1 MSNEVIMKFYRNFLL
16 VVVSIIVLY
25 IAFLIFSDFN
35 VIREKIFDF
44 NIDYLPIILLL
55 APLSWVIIFFRW
67 HLLLKNSN
75 ITVPKKE
82 NFKIYMAGFAMS
94 VTPGKVGELIKSQFL
109 KSKYGISRKNTL
121 PIILSEYFY
130 NIIGVLAVSIL
141 GVYYFE
147 FSLYVI
153 ILTSGMII
161 TALTIISS
169 ETFFKKFV
177 NLISKRNFLKKYV
190 SSLSDSHI
198 ILKKSTR
205 GKIFIISSAL
215 TVAFWLTEAL
225 IVYFVFLSFNI
236 LDFEFFKIV
245 AIYTTSLIL
254 GIVSFLPMGV
264 GVVEGSLAGF
274 LSYEG
279 VDISIALTLVILIRI
294 FTRWYGVIVGLVFMK
309 LIGGFSKNLFA
320 QDEN

>member
-1 MSNEVIMKFYRNFLL
+1 MKFYRNFLL
-16 VVVSIIVLY
+16 VVVSMIVLY
-25 IAFLIFSDFN
+25 IVFLIVSDFN

-44 NIDYLPIILLL
+44 KTDYLPIILLL
-55 APLSWVIIFFRW
+55 APLSWIIVFFRW
-67 HLLLKNSN
+67 HFLLKNSN
-75 ITVPKKE
+75 IIIPKKE

-109 KSKYGISRKNTL
+109 KSKYGVSRKNTL
-121 PIILSEYFY
+121 PIIISEYFY
-130 NIIGVLAVSIL
+130 HMVGVLVVSIL

-147 FSLYVI
+147 FSLYII
-153 ILTSGMII
+153 ILTSALII
-161 TALTIISS
+161 TTLTIISS

-190 SSLSDSHI
+190 SPISDSHI

-205 GKIFIISSAL
+205 GKIFIISSGL
-215 TVAFWLTEAL
+215 SIAFWLTEVL

-236 LDFEFFKIV
+236 LNFEFFKIA

-254 GIVSFLPMGV
+254 GMLSFLPMGV

-274 LSYEG
+274 LNYEWI
-279 VDISIALTLVILIRI
+279 DISIALTLVILIRI
-294 FTRWYGVIVGLVFMK
+294 FTRWYGVIVGLIFMK

>member
-1 MSNEVIMKFYRNFLL
+1 MKFYRNFLL
-16 VVVSIIVLY
+16 VVVSMIVLY
-25 IAFLIFSDFN
+25 VVFLIVSDFN

-44 NIDYLPIILLL
+44 KTDYLPIILLL
-55 APLSWVIIFFRW
+55 APLSWIIVFFRW
-67 HLLLKNSN
+67 HFLLKNSN
-75 ITVPKKE
+75 IIIPKKE

-109 KSKYGISRKNTL
+109 KSKYGVSRKNTL
-121 PIILSEYFY
+121 PIIISEYFY
-130 NIIGVLAVSIL
+130 HMVGVLVVSII

-147 FSLYVI
+147 FSLYII
-153 ILTSGMII
+153 ILTSALIII
-161 TALTIISS
+161 TLTIISS

-190 SSLSDSHI
+190 SPISDSHI

-205 GKIFIISSAL
+205 GKIFIISSVL
-215 TVAFWLTEAL
+215 SIAFWLTEVL

-236 LDFEFFKIV
+236 LNFEFFKIA

-254 GIVSFLPMGV
+254 GMLSFLPMGV

-274 LSYEG
+274 LNYEG
-279 VDISIALTLVILIRI
+279 IDISIALTLIILIRI
-294 FTRWYGVIVGLVFMK
+294 FTRWYGVIVGLIFMK

>member
-1 MSNEVIMKFYRNFLL
+1 MKFYRNFLL
-16 VVVSIIVLY
+16 AVVSMVVLY
-25 IAFLIFSDFN
+25 IVFLIVSDFN
-35 VIREKIFDF
+35 VIHEKIFDF
-44 NIDYLPIILLL
+44 KTDYLPIILLL
-55 APLSWVIIFFRW
+55 APLSWVIVFFRW
-67 HLLLKNSN
+67 HFLLKNSN
-75 ITVPKKE
+75 IIIPKKE

-109 KSKYGISRKNTL
+109 KSKYGVSRKNTL
-121 PIILSEYFY
+121 PIIISEYFY
-130 NIIGVLAVSIL
+130 HMVGVLAVSIL

-153 ILTSGMII
+153 ILTSALII
-161 TALTIISS
+161 TTLTIISS
-169 ETFFKKFV
+169 ETFFKKFL

-190 SSLSDSHI
+190 SPISDSHI

-205 GKIFIISSAL
+205 GKIFIISSGL
-215 TVAFWLTEAL
+215 SIAFWLTEVL

-236 LDFEFFKIV
+236 LNFEFFKIA

-254 GIVSFLPMGV
+254 GMLSFLPMGV

-274 LSYEG
+274 LNYEG
-279 VDISIALTLVILIRI
+279 IDISIALTLVILIRI
-294 FTRWYGVIVGLVFMK
+294 FTRWYGVIVGLIFMK

>member
-1 MSNEVIMKFYRNFLL
+1 MKFYRNFLL
-16 VVVSIIVLY
+16 VIVSIIILY
-25 IAFLIFSDFN
+25 IVFLIVSDFS

-44 NIDYLPIILLL
+44 NTEYLPIILLL
-55 APLSWVIIFFRW
+55 APLSWIIIFFRW
-67 HLLLKNSN
+67 HLLLKNSG

-109 KSKYGISRKNTL
+109 KSKYGIPRKNTI

-153 ILTSGMII
+153 IFTSGLII

-169 ETFFKKFV
+169 ETFFKKFI

-236 LDFEFFKIV
+236 LNFEFFKIV

-320 QDEN
+320 QDKN

>member
-1 MSNEVIMKFYRNFLL
+1 
-16 VVVSIIVLY
+16 
-25 IAFLIFSDFN
+25 
-35 VIREKIFDF
+35 
-44 NIDYLPIILLL
+44 
-55 APLSWVIIFFRW
+55 
-67 HLLLKNSN
+67 
-75 ITVPKKE
+75 
-82 NFKIYMAGFAMS
+82 MS

-109 KSKYGISRKNTL
+109 KSKYGVSRKNTL
-121 PIILSEYFY
+121 PLIISEYFY
-130 NIIGVLAVSIL
+130 HMVGVLAVSIL

-153 ILTSGMII
+153 ILTSALII
-161 TALTIISS
+161 TTLTIISS

-190 SSLSDSHI
+190 SHISDSHI

-205 GKIFIISSAL
+205 GKIFIISSGL
-215 TVAFWLTEAL
+215 SIAFWLTEVL

-236 LDFEFFKIV
+236 LNFEFFKIA

-254 GIVSFLPMGV
+254 GMLSFLPMGV

-274 LSYEG
+274 LNYEG
-279 VDISIALTLVILIRI
+279 IDISIALTLVILIRI
-294 FTRWYGVIVGLVFMK
+294 FTRWYGVIVGLIFMK

>member
-1 MSNEVIMKFYRNFLL
+1 MKFYRNFLL
-16 VVVSIIVLY
+16 VIVSIIILY
-25 IAFLIFSDFN
+25 IVFLIVSDFS

-44 NIDYLPIILLL
+44 NTDYLPIILLL

-94 VTPGKVGELIKSQFL
+94 VFLKLVMLYILLQFL
-109 KSKYGISRKNTL
+109 KSKYGIPRKNTI

-130 NIIGVLAVSIL
+130 NIIGILAVSIL

-153 ILTSGMII
+153 IFTSGLII

-169 ETFFKKFV
+169 ETFFKKFI

-236 LDFEFFKIV
+236 LNFEFFKIV

-320 QDEN
+320 QDKN

>member
-1 MSNEVIMKFYRNFLL
+1 MKFYRNFLL
-16 VVVSIIVLY
+16 AVVSMVVLY
-25 IAFLIFSDFN
+25 IVFLIVSDFN
-35 VIREKIFDF
+35 VIHEKIFDF
-44 NIDYLPIILLL
+44 KTDYLPIILLL
-55 APLSWVIIFFRW
+55 APLSWIIVFFRW

-75 ITVPKKE
+75 IIIPKKE

-109 KSKYGISRKNTL
+109 KSKYGVSRKNTL
-121 PIILSEYFY
+121 PIIISEYFY
-130 NIIGVLAVSIL
+130 HMVGVLVVSII

-147 FSLYVI
+147 FSLYII
-153 ILTSGMII
+153 ILTSALII
-161 TALTIISS
+161 TTLTIISS

-190 SSLSDSHI
+190 SPISDSHI

-205 GKIFIISSAL
+205 GKIFIISSGL
-215 TVAFWLTEAL
+215 SIAFWLTEVL

-236 LDFEFFKIV
+236 LNFEFFKIA

-254 GIVSFLPMGV
+254 GMLSFLPMGV

-274 LSYEG
+274 LNYEG
-279 VDISIALTLVILIRI
+279 IDISIALTLVILIRI
-294 FTRWYGVIVGLVFMK
+294 FTRWYGVIVGLIFMK

>member
-1 MSNEVIMKFYRNFLL
+1 MKFYRNFLL
-16 VVVSIIVLY
+16 AVVSMVVLY
-25 IAFLIFSDFN
+25 IVFLIVSDFN
-35 VIREKIFDF
+35 VIHEKIFDF
-44 NIDYLPIILLL
+44 KTDYLPIILLL
-55 APLSWVIIFFRW
+55 APLSWFIVFFRW

-75 ITVPKKE
+75 IIIPKKE

-109 KSKYGISRKNTL
+109 KSKYGVSRKNTL
-121 PIILSEYFY
+121 PIIISEYFY
-130 NIIGVLAVSIL
+130 HMVGVLAVSIL

-153 ILTSGMII
+153 ILTSALII
-161 TALTIISS
+161 TTLTIISS
-169 ETFFKKFV
+169 ETFFKKFL

-190 SSLSDSHI
+190 SPISDSHI

-205 GKIFIISSAL
+205 GKIFIISSGL
-215 TVAFWLTEAL
+215 SIAFWLTEVL

-236 LDFEFFKIV
+236 LNFEFFKIA

-254 GIVSFLPMGV
+254 GMLSFLPMGV

-274 LSYEG
+274 LNYEG
-279 VDISIALTLVILIRI
+279 IDISIALTLVILIRI
-294 FTRWYGVIVGLVFMK
+294 FTRWYGVVVGLIFMK

>member
-1 MSNEVIMKFYRNFLL
+1 M
-16 VVVSIIVLY
+16 
-25 IAFLIFSDFN
+25 
-35 VIREKIFDF
+35 
-44 NIDYLPIILLL
+44 
-55 APLSWVIIFFRW
+55 
-67 HLLLKNSN
+67 
-75 ITVPKKE
+75 T
-82 NFKIYMAGFAMS
+82 GFAMS

-109 KSKYGISRKNTL
+109 KSKYGVSRKNTL
-121 PIILSEYFY
+121 PIIISEYFY
-130 NIIGVLAVSIL
+130 HMVGVLAVSIL

-153 ILTSGMII
+153 ILTSALII
-161 TALTIISS
+161 TTLTIISS

-190 SSLSDSHI
+190 SPISDSHI

-205 GKIFIISSAL
+205 GKIFIISSGL
-215 TVAFWLTEAL
+215 SIAFWLTEVL

-236 LDFEFFKIV
+236 LNFEFFKIA

-254 GIVSFLPMGV
+254 GMLSFLPMGV

-274 LSYEG
+274 LNYEG
-279 VDISIALTLVILIRI
+279 IDISIALTLVILIRI
-294 FTRWYGVIVGLVFMK
+294 FTRWYGVIVGLIFMK

>member
-1 MSNEVIMKFYRNFLL
+1 MKFYRNFLL
-16 VVVSIIVLY
+16 VVVSMIVLY
-25 IAFLIFSDFN
+25 IVFLIVSDFN
-35 VIREKIFDF
+35 VIHEKIFDF
-44 NIDYLPIILLL
+44 KTDYLPIILLL
-55 APLSWVIIFFRW
+55 APLSWVIVFFRW
-67 HLLLKNSN
+67 HFLLKNSN
-75 ITVPKKE
+75 IIIPKKE

-109 KSKYGISRKNTL
+109 KSKYGVSRKNTL
-121 PIILSEYFY
+121 PIIISEYFY
-130 NIIGVLAVSIL
+130 HMVGVLVVSII

-147 FSLYVI
+147 FSLYII
-153 ILTSGMII
+153 ILTSALII
-161 TALTIISS
+161 TTLTIISS

-190 SSLSDSHI
+190 SPISDSHI

-205 GKIFIISSAL
+205 GKIFIISSGL
-215 TVAFWLTEAL
+215 SIAFWLTEVL

-236 LDFEFFKIV
+236 LNFEFFKIA

-254 GIVSFLPMGV
+254 GMLSFLPMGI

-274 LSYEG
+274 LNYEG
-279 VDISIALTLVILIRI
+279 IDISIALTLVILIRI
-294 FTRWYGVIVGLVFMK
+294 FTRWYGVIVGLIFMK

>member
-1 MSNEVIMKFYRNFLL
+1 MKFYRNFLL
-16 VVVSIIVLY
+16 VVVSMIVLY
-25 IAFLIFSDFN
+25 IVFLIVSDFN
-35 VIREKIFDF
+35 VIHEKIFDF
-44 NIDYLPIILLL
+44 KTDYLPIILLL
-55 APLSWVIIFFRW
+55 APLSWVIVFFRW
-67 HLLLKNSN
+67 HFLLKNSN
-75 ITVPKKE
+75 IIIPKKE

-109 KSKYGISRKNTL
+109 KSKYGVSRKNTL
-121 PIILSEYFY
+121 PIIISEYFY
-130 NIIGVLAVSIL
+130 HMVGVLVVSII

-147 FSLYVI
+147 FSLYII
-153 ILTSGMII
+153 ILTSALII
-161 TALTIISS
+161 TTLTIISS

-190 SSLSDSHI
+190 SPISDSHI
-198 ILKKSTR
+198 IFKKSTR
-205 GKIFIISSAL
+205 GKIFIISSGL
-215 TVAFWLTEAL
+215 SIAFWLTEVL

-236 LDFEFFKIV
+236 LNFEFFKIA

-254 GIVSFLPMGV
+254 GMLSFLPMGV

-274 LSYEG
+274 LNYEG
-279 VDISIALTLVILIRI
+279 IDISIALTLVILIRI
-294 FTRWYGVIVGLVFMK
+294 FTRWYGVIVGLIFMK

>member
-1 MSNEVIMKFYRNFLL
+1 MKFYRNFLL
-16 VVVSIIVLY
+16 VIVSIIILY
-25 IAFLIFSDFN
+25 IVFLIVSDFS

-44 NIDYLPIILLL
+44 NTDYLPIILLL

-109 KSKYGISRKNTL
+109 KSKYGIPRKNTI

-153 ILTSGMII
+153 IFTSGLII

-177 NLISKRNFLKKYV
+177 NLISKRNFLKKYA
-190 SSLSDSHI
+190 SSLFDSHI

-236 LDFEFFKIV
+236 LNFEFFKIV

-320 QDEN
+320 QDKN

>member
-1 MSNEVIMKFYRNFLL
+1 MKFYRNFLL
-16 VVVSIIVLY
+16 AVVSMVVLY
-25 IAFLIFSDFN
+25 IVFLIVSDFN
-35 VIREKIFDF
+35 VIHEKIFDF
-44 NIDYLPIILLL
+44 KTDYLPIILLL
-55 APLSWVIIFFRW
+55 APLSWLIVFFRW

-75 ITVPKKE
+75 IIIPKKE

-109 KSKYGISRKNTL
+109 KSKYGVSRKNTL
-121 PIILSEYFY
+121 PIIISEYFY
-130 NIIGVLAVSIL
+130 HMVGVLAVSIL

-153 ILTSGMII
+153 ILTSALII
-161 TALTIISS
+161 TTLTIISS
-169 ETFFKKFV
+169 ETFFKKFL

-190 SSLSDSHI
+190 SPISDSHI

-205 GKIFIISSAL
+205 GKIFIISSGL
-215 TVAFWLTEAL
+215 SIAFWLTEVL

-236 LDFEFFKIV
+236 LNFEFFKIA

-254 GIVSFLPMGV
+254 GMLSFLPMGV

-274 LSYEG
+274 LNYEG
-279 VDISIALTLVILIRI
+279 IDISIALTLVILIRI
-294 FTRWYGVIVGLVFMK
+294 FTRWYGVIVGLIFMK

>member
-1 MSNEVIMKFYRNFLL
+1 MKFYRNFLL
-16 VVVSIIVLY
+16 AVVSMVVLY
-25 IAFLIFSDFN
+25 IVFLIVSDFN
-35 VIREKIFDF
+35 VIHEKIFDF
-44 NIDYLPIILLL
+44 KTDYLPIILLL
-55 APLSWVIIFFRW
+55 APLSWIIVFFRW

-75 ITVPKKE
+75 IIIPKKE

-109 KSKYGISRKNTL
+109 KSKYGVSRKNTL
-121 PIILSEYFY
+121 PIIISEYFY
-130 NIIGVLAVSIL
+130 HMVGVLAVSIL

-153 ILTSGMII
+153 ILTSALII
-161 TALTIISS
+161 TTLTIISS
-169 ETFFKKFV
+169 ETFFKKFL

-190 SSLSDSHI
+190 SPISDSHI
-198 ILKKSTR
+198 IFKKSTR
-205 GKIFIISSAL
+205 GKIFIISSGL
-215 TVAFWLTEAL
+215 SIAFWLTEVL

-236 LDFEFFKIV
+236 LNFEFFKIA

-254 GIVSFLPMGV
+254 GMLSFLPMGV

-274 LSYEG
+274 LNYEG
-279 VDISIALTLVILIRI
+279 IDISIALTLVILIRI
-294 FTRWYGVIVGLVFMK
+294 FTRWYGVIVGLIFMK

>member
-1 MSNEVIMKFYRNFLL
+1 MKFYRNFLL
-16 VVVSIIVLY
+16 AVVSMVVLY
-25 IAFLIFSDFN
+25 IVFLIVSDFN
-35 VIREKIFDF
+35 VIHEKIFDF
-44 NIDYLPIILLL
+44 KTDYLPIILLL
-55 APLSWVIIFFRW
+55 APLSWIIVFFRW

-75 ITVPKKE
+75 IIIPKKE

-109 KSKYGISRKNTL
+109 KSKYGVSRKNTL
-121 PIILSEYFY
+121 PIIISEYFY
-130 NIIGVLAVSIL
+130 HMVGVLAVSIL

-153 ILTSGMII
+153 ILTSALII
-161 TALTIISS
+161 TTLTIISS
-169 ETFFKKFV
+169 ETVFKKFV

-190 SSLSDSHI
+190 SPISDSHI

-205 GKIFIISSAL
+205 GKIFIISSGL
-215 TVAFWLTEAL
+215 SIAFWLTEVL

-236 LDFEFFKIV
+236 LNFEFFKIA

-254 GIVSFLPMGV
+254 GMLSFLPMGV

-274 LSYEG
+274 LNYEG
-279 VDISIALTLVILIRI
+279 IDISIALTLVILIRI
-294 FTRWYGVIVGLVFMK
+294 FTRWYGVIVGLIFMK

>member
-1 MSNEVIMKFYRNFLL
+1 MKFYRNFLL
-16 VVVSIIVLY
+16 AVVSMVVLY
-25 IAFLIFSDFN
+25 IVFLIVSDFN
-35 VIREKIFDF
+35 VIHEKIFDF
-44 NIDYLPIILLL
+44 KTDYLPIILLL
-55 APLSWVIIFFRW
+55 APLSWIIVFFRW
-67 HLLLKNSN
+67 HFLLKNSN
-75 ITVPKKE
+75 IIIPKKE

-109 KSKYGISRKNTL
+109 KSKYGVSRKNTL
-121 PIILSEYFY
+121 PIIISEYFY
-130 NIIGVLAVSIL
+130 HMVGVLVVSII

-147 FSLYVI
+147 FSLYII
-153 ILTSGMII
+153 ILTSALII
-161 TALTIISS
+161 TTLTIISS

-190 SSLSDSHI
+190 SPISDSHI

-205 GKIFIISSAL
+205 GKIFIISSGL
-215 TVAFWLTEAL
+215 SIAFWLTEVL

-236 LDFEFFKIV
+236 LNFEFFKIA

-254 GIVSFLPMGV
+254 GMLSFLPMGV

-274 LSYEG
+274 LNYEG
-279 VDISIALTLVILIRI
+279 IDISIALTLVILIRI
-294 FTRWYGVIVGLVFMK
+294 FTRWYGVIVGLIFMK

>member
-1 MSNEVIMKFYRNFLL
+1 MKFYRNFLL
-16 VVVSIIVLY
+16 AVVSMVVLY
-25 IAFLIFSDFN
+25 IVFLIVSDFN
-35 VIREKIFDF
+35 VIHEKIFDF
-44 NIDYLPIILLL
+44 KTDYLPIILLL
-55 APLSWVIIFFRW
+55 APLSWFIVFFRW

-75 ITVPKKE
+75 IIIPKKE

-109 KSKYGISRKNTL
+109 KSKYGVSRKNTL
-121 PIILSEYFY
+121 PIIISEYFY
-130 NIIGVLAVSIL
+130 HMVGVLAVSIL
-141 GVYYFE
+141 GVHYFE

-153 ILTSGMII
+153 ILTSALII
-161 TALTIISS
+161 TTLTIISS
-169 ETFFKKFV
+169 ETFFKKFL

-190 SSLSDSHI
+190 SPISDSHI

-205 GKIFIISSAL
+205 GKIFIISSGL
-215 TVAFWLTEAL
+215 SIAFWLTEVL

-236 LDFEFFKIV
+236 LNFEFFKIA

-254 GIVSFLPMGV
+254 GMLSFLPMGV

-274 LSYEG
+274 LNYEG
-279 VDISIALTLVILIRI
+279 IDISIALTLVILIRI

-309 LIGGFSKNLFA
+309 LICGFSKNLFA

>member
-1 MSNEVIMKFYRNFLL
+1 MKFYRNFLL
-16 VVVSIIVLY
+16 VVVSMIVLY
-25 IAFLIFSDFN
+25 IVFLIVSDFN

-44 NIDYLPIILLL
+44 KTDYLPIILLL
-55 APLSWVIIFFRW
+55 APLSWIILFFRW

-75 ITVPKKE
+75 IIIPKKE

-109 KSKYGISRKNTL
+109 KSKYGVSRKNTL
-121 PIILSEYFY
+121 PIIISEYFY
-130 NIIGVLAVSIL
+130 HMVGVLVVSII

-147 FSLYVI
+147 FSLYII
-153 ILTSGMII
+153 ILTSALII
-161 TALTIISS
+161 TTLTIISS

-190 SSLSDSHI
+190 SPISDSHI

-205 GKIFIISSAL
+205 GKIFIISSGL
-215 TVAFWLTEAL
+215 SIAFWLTEVL
-225 IVYFVFLSFNI
+225 IVYFVFLSFNV
-236 LDFEFFKIV
+236 LNFEFFKIA

-254 GIVSFLPMGV
+254 GMLSFLPMGV

-274 LSYEG
+274 LNYEG
-279 VDISIALTLVILIRI
+279 IDISIALTLVILIRI
-294 FTRWYGVIVGLVFMK
+294 FTRWYGVIVGLIFMK

>member
-1 MSNEVIMKFYRNFLL
+1 MKFYRNFLL
-16 VVVSIIVLY
+16 VVVSMIVLY
-25 IAFLIFSDFN
+25 IVFLVVSDFN

-44 NIDYLPIILLL
+44 KTDYLPIILLL
-55 APLSWVIIFFRW
+55 APLSWVIVFFRW
-67 HLLLKNSN
+67 HFLLKNSN
-75 ITVPKKE
+75 IIIPKKE

-109 KSKYGISRKNTL
+109 KSKYGVSRKNTL
-121 PIILSEYFY
+121 PIIISEYFY
-130 NIIGVLAVSIL
+130 HMVGVLVVSIL

-147 FSLYVI
+147 FSLYII
-153 ILTSGMII
+153 ILTSALII
-161 TALTIISS
+161 TTLTIISS

-190 SSLSDSHI
+190 SPISDSHI

-205 GKIFIISSAL
+205 GKIFIISSVL
-215 TVAFWLTEAL
+215 SIAFWLTEVL

-236 LDFEFFKIV
+236 LNFEFFKIA

-254 GIVSFLPMGV
+254 GMLSFLPMGV

-274 LSYEG
+274 LNYEG
-279 VDISIALTLVILIRI
+279 IDISIALTLVILIRI
-294 FTRWYGVIVGLVFMK
+294 FTRWYGVLVGLIFMK
-309 LIGGFSKNLFA
+309 LIGGFSKNLFV

>member
-1 MSNEVIMKFYRNFLL
+1 MKFYRNFLL
-16 VVVSIIVLY
+16 VVVSMIVLY
-25 IAFLIFSDFN
+25 IVFLIVSDFN

-44 NIDYLPIILLL
+44 KTDYLPIILLL
-55 APLSWVIIFFRW
+55 APLSWIIVFFRW
-67 HLLLKNSN
+67 HFLLKNSN
-75 ITVPKKE
+75 IIIPKKE

-109 KSKYGISRKNTL
+109 KSKYGVSRKNTL
-121 PIILSEYFY
+121 PIIISEYFY
-130 NIIGVLAVSIL
+130 HMVGVLVVSII

-147 FSLYVI
+147 FSLYII
-153 ILTSGMII
+153 ILTSALII
-161 TALTIISS
+161 TTLTIISS

-190 SSLSDSHI
+190 SPISDSHI

-205 GKIFIISSAL
+205 GKIFIISSGL
-215 TVAFWLTEAL
+215 SIAFWLTEVL

-236 LDFEFFKIV
+236 LNFEFFKIA

-254 GIVSFLPMGV
+254 GMLSFLPMGV

-274 LSYEG
+274 LNYEG
-279 VDISIALTLVILIRI
+279 IDISIALTLVILIRI
-294 FTRWYGVIVGLVFMK
+294 FTRWYGVIVGLIFMK

>member
-1 MSNEVIMKFYRNFLL
+1 M
-16 VVVSIIVLY
+16 IVLY
-25 IAFLIFSDFN
+25 IVFLIVSDFS

-44 NIDYLPIILLL
+44 KTDYLPIILLL
-55 APLSWVIIFFRW
+55 APLSWVIVFFRW
-67 HLLLKNSN
+67 HFLLKNSN
-75 ITVPKKE
+75 IIIPKKE
-82 NFKIYMAGFAMS
+82 NFKIYMAGYAMS

-109 KSKYGISRKNTL
+109 KSKYGVSRKNTL
-121 PIILSEYFY
+121 PIIISEYFY
-130 NIIGVLAVSIL
+130 HMVGVLVVSII

-147 FSLYVI
+147 FSLYII
-153 ILTSGMII
+153 ILTSALIII
-161 TALTIISS
+161 TLTIISS

-190 SSLSDSHI
+190 SPISDSHI

-205 GKIFIISSAL
+205 GKIFIISSVL
-215 TVAFWLTEAL
+215 SIAFWLTEVL

-236 LDFEFFKIV
+236 LNFEFFKIA

-254 GIVSFLPMGV
+254 GMLSFLPMGV

-274 LSYEG
+274 LNYEG
-279 VDISIALTLVILIRI
+279 IDISIALTLVILIRI
-294 FTRWYGVIVGLVFMK
+294 FTRWYGVIAGLIFMK

>member
-1 MSNEVIMKFYRNFLL
+1 MKFYRNFLL
-16 VVVSIIVLY
+16 VVVSMIVLY
-25 IAFLIFSDFN
+25 IVFLIVSDFN

-44 NIDYLPIILLL
+44 KTDYLPIILLL
-55 APLSWVIIFFRW
+55 APLSWIIMFFRW
-67 HLLLKNSN
+67 HLLLKNSG

-109 KSKYGISRKNTL
+109 KSKYGVSRKNTL
-121 PIILSEYFY
+121 PIIISEYFY
-130 NIIGVLAVSIL
+130 HMVGVLVVSII

-147 FSLYVI
+147 FSLYII
-153 ILTSGMII
+153 ILTSALII
-161 TALTIISS
+161 TTLTIISS
-169 ETFFKKFV
+169 ETFFKKFL

-190 SSLSDSHI
+190 SPISDSHI

-205 GKIFIISSAL
+205 GKIFIISSGL
-215 TVAFWLTEAL
+215 SIAFWLTEVL

-236 LDFEFFKIV
+236 LNFEFFKIA

-254 GIVSFLPMGV
+254 GMLSFLPMGV

-274 LSYEG
+274 LNYEG
-279 VDISIALTLVILIRI
+279 IDISIALTLVILIRV
-294 FTRWYGVIVGLVFMK
+294 FTRWYRVIVGLIFMK

>member
-1 MSNEVIMKFYRNFLL
+1 MKFYRNFLL
-16 VVVSIIVLY
+16 VVVSMIVLY
-25 IAFLIFSDFN
+25 VVFLIVSDFN

-44 NIDYLPIILLL
+44 KTDYLPIILLL
-55 APLSWVIIFFRW
+55 APLSWIIVFFRW
-67 HLLLKNSN
+67 HFLLKNSN
-75 ITVPKKE
+75 IIIPKKE

-109 KSKYGISRKNTL
+109 KSKYGVSRKNTL
-121 PIILSEYFY
+121 PIIISEYFY
-130 NIIGVLAVSIL
+130 HMVGVLAVSIL

-153 ILTSGMII
+153 ILTSALII
-161 TALTIISS
+161 TTLTIISS

-190 SSLSDSHI
+190 SPISDSHI
-198 ILKKSTR
+198 IFKKSTR
-205 GKIFIISSAL
+205 GKIFIISSGL
-215 TVAFWLTEAL
+215 SIAFWLTEVL

-236 LDFEFFKIV
+236 LNFEFFKIT

-254 GIVSFLPMGV
+254 GMLSFLPMGV

-274 LSYEG
+274 LNYEG
-279 VDISIALTLVILIRI
+279 IDISIALTLVILIRI
-294 FTRWYGVIVGLVFMK
+294 FTRWYGVIVGLIFMK

-320 QDEN
+320 RDEN

>member
-1 MSNEVIMKFYRNFLL
+1 MKFYRNFLL
-16 VVVSIIVLY
+16 VIVSIIILY
-25 IAFLIFSDFN
+25 IVFLIVSDFS

-44 NIDYLPIILLL
+44 NTDYLPIILLL

-109 KSKYGISRKNTL
+109 KSKYGIPRKNTI

-130 NIIGVLAVSIL
+130 NIIGILAVSIL

-153 ILTSGMII
+153 IFTSGLII

-169 ETFFKKFV
+169 ETFFKKFI

-236 LDFEFFKIV
+236 LNFEFFKIV

-320 QDEN
+320 QDKN

>member
-1 MSNEVIMKFYRNFLL
+1 MKFYRNFLL
-16 VVVSIIVLY
+16 VVVSMIVLY
-25 IAFLIFSDFN
+25 VVFLIVSDFN

-44 NIDYLPIILLL
+44 KTDYLPIILLL
-55 APLSWVIIFFRW
+55 APLSWIIVFFRW
-67 HLLLKNSN
+67 HFLLKNSN
-75 ITVPKKE
+75 IIIPKKE

-109 KSKYGISRKNTL
+109 KSKYGVSRKNTL
-121 PIILSEYFY
+121 PIIISEYFY
-130 NIIGVLAVSIL
+130 HMVGVLVVSII

-147 FSLYVI
+147 FSLYII
-153 ILTSGMII
+153 ILTSALII
-161 TALTIISS
+161 TTLAIISS

-190 SSLSDSHI
+190 SPISDSHI

-205 GKIFIISSAL
+205 GKIFIISSVL
-215 TVAFWLTEAL
+215 SIAFWLTEVL

-236 LDFEFFKIV
+236 LNFEFFKIA

-254 GIVSFLPMGV
+254 GMLSFLPMGV

-274 LSYEG
+274 LNYEG
-279 VDISIALTLVILIRI
+279 IDISIALTLVILIRV
-294 FTRWYGVIVGLVFMK
+294 FTRWYGVIVGLIFMK

-320 QDEN
+320 RDEN

>member
-1 MSNEVIMKFYRNFLL
+1 MKFYRNFLL
-16 VVVSIIVLY
+16 VVVSMIVLY
-25 IAFLIFSDFN
+25 IVFLIVSDFN
-35 VIREKIFDF
+35 VIHEKIFDF
-44 NIDYLPIILLL
+44 KTDYLPIILLL
-55 APLSWVIIFFRW
+55 APLSWIIVFFRW
-67 HLLLKNSN
+67 HFLLKNSN
-75 ITVPKKE
+75 IIIPKKE

-109 KSKYGISRKNTL
+109 KSKYGVSRKNTL
-121 PIILSEYFY
+121 PIIISEYFY
-130 NIIGVLAVSIL
+130 HMVGVLAVSII

-147 FSLYVI
+147 FSLYII
-153 ILTSGMII
+153 ILTSALII
-161 TALTIISS
+161 TTLTIISS

-190 SSLSDSHI
+190 SPISDSHI

-205 GKIFIISSAL
+205 GKIFIISSGL
-215 TVAFWLTEAL
+215 SIAFWLTEVL

-236 LDFEFFKIV
+236 LNFEFFKIA

-254 GIVSFLPMGV
+254 GMLSFLPMGV

-274 LSYEG
+274 LNYEG
-279 VDISIALTLVILIRI
+279 IDISIALTLVILIRI
-294 FTRWYGVIVGLVFMK
+294 FTRWYGVIVGLIFMK

>member
-1 MSNEVIMKFYRNFLL
+1 MKFYRNFLL
-16 VVVSIIVLY
+16 AVVSMVVLY
-25 IAFLIFSDFN
+25 IVFLIVSDFN
-35 VIREKIFDF
+35 VIHEKIFDF
-44 NIDYLPIILLL
+44 KTDYLPIILLL
-55 APLSWVIIFFRW
+55 APLSWLIVFFRW

-75 ITVPKKE
+75 IIIPKKE

-109 KSKYGISRKNTL
+109 KSKYGVSRKNTL
-121 PIILSEYFY
+121 PIIISEYFY
-130 NIIGVLAVSIL
+130 HMVGVLAVSIL

-153 ILTSGMII
+153 ILTSALII
-161 TALTIISS
+161 TTLTIISS

-190 SSLSDSHI
+190 SPISDSHI
-198 ILKKSTR
+198 IFKKSTR
-205 GKIFIISSAL
+205 GKIFIISSGL
-215 TVAFWLTEAL
+215 SIAFWLTEVL
-225 IVYFVFLSFNI
+225 IVYFVFLSFNV
-236 LDFEFFKIV
+236 LNFEFFKIA

-254 GIVSFLPMGV
+254 GMLSFLPMGV

-274 LSYEG
+274 LNYEG
-279 VDISIALTLVILIRI
+279 IDISIALTLVILIRI
-294 FTRWYGVIVGLVFMK
+294 FTRWYGVIVGLIFMK

>member
-1 MSNEVIMKFYRNFLL
+1 MKFYRNFLL
-16 VVVSIIVLY
+16 VVVSMIVLY
-25 IAFLIFSDFN
+25 IVFLIVSDFN

-44 NIDYLPIILLL
+44 KTDYLPIILLL
-55 APLSWVIIFFRW
+55 APLSWIIVFFRW
-67 HLLLKNSN
+67 HFLLKNSN
-75 ITVPKKE
+75 IIIPKKE

-109 KSKYGISRKNTL
+109 KSKYGVSRKNTL
-121 PIILSEYFY
+121 PIIISEYFY
-130 NIIGVLAVSIL
+130 HMVGVLVVSIL

-147 FSLYVI
+147 FSLYII
-153 ILTSGMII
+153 ILTSALII
-161 TALTIISS
+161 TTLTIISS

-190 SSLSDSHI
+190 SPISDSHI
-198 ILKKSTR
+198 IFKKSTR
-205 GKIFIISSAL
+205 GKIFIISSGL
-215 TVAFWLTEAL
+215 SIAFWLTEVL

-236 LDFEFFKIV
+236 LNFEFFKIA

-254 GIVSFLPMGV
+254 GMLSFLPMGV

-274 LSYEG
+274 LNYEG
-279 VDISIALTLVILIRI
+279 IDISIALTLVILIRI
-294 FTRWYGVIVGLVFMK
+294 FTRWYGVIVGLIFMK

>member
-1 MSNEVIMKFYRNFLL
+1 MKFYRNFLL
-16 VVVSIIVLY
+16 VVVSMVVLY
-25 IAFLIFSDFN
+25 IVFLIVSDFN
-35 VIREKIFDF
+35 VVYEKIFDF
-44 NIDYLPIILLL
+44 KTDYLPIILLL
-55 APLSWVIIFFRW
+55 APLSWVIVFFRW
-67 HLLLKNSN
+67 HFLLKNSN
-75 ITVPKKE
+75 IIIPKKE

-109 KSKYGISRKNTL
+109 KSKYGVSRKNTL
-121 PIILSEYFY
+121 PIIISEYFY
-130 NIIGVLAVSIL
+130 HMVGVLAVSIL

-153 ILTSGMII
+153 ILTSALII
-161 TALTIISS
+161 TTLTIISS
-169 ETFFKKFV
+169 ETFFKKFL

-190 SSLSDSHI
+190 SPISDSHI

-205 GKIFIISSAL
+205 GKIFIISSGL
-215 TVAFWLTEAL
+215 SIAFWLTEVL

-236 LDFEFFKIV
+236 LNFEFFKIA

-254 GIVSFLPMGV
+254 GMLSFLPMGV

-274 LSYEG
+274 LNYEG
-279 VDISIALTLVILIRI
+279 IDISIALTLVILIRI
-294 FTRWYGVIVGLVFMK
+294 FTRWYGVIVGLIFMK

-320 QDEN
+320 QDKN

>member
-1 MSNEVIMKFYRNFLL
+1 MKFYRNFLL
-16 VVVSIIVLY
+16 VVVSMVVLY
-25 IAFLIFSDFN
+25 IVFLIVSDFN
-35 VIREKIFDF
+35 VIHEKIFDF
-44 NIDYLPIILLL
+44 KTDYLPIILLL
-55 APLSWVIIFFRW
+55 APLSWVIVFFRW
-67 HLLLKNSN
+67 HFLLKNSN
-75 ITVPKKE
+75 IIIPKKE

-109 KSKYGISRKNTL
+109 KSKYGVSRKNTL
-121 PIILSEYFY
+121 PIIISEYFY
-130 NIIGVLAVSIL
+130 HMVGVLVVSII

-147 FSLYVI
+147 FSLYII
-153 ILTSGMII
+153 ILTSALII
-161 TALTIISS
+161 TTLTIISS

-190 SSLSDSHI
+190 SPISDSHI

-205 GKIFIISSAL
+205 GKIFIISSGL
-215 TVAFWLTEAL
+215 SIAFWLTEVL

-236 LDFEFFKIV
+236 LNFEFFKIA

-254 GIVSFLPMGV
+254 GMLSFLPMGI

-274 LSYEG
+274 LNYEG
-279 VDISIALTLVILIRI
+279 IDISIALTLVILIRI
-294 FTRWYGVIVGLVFMK
+294 FTRWYGVIVGLIFMK

>member
-1 MSNEVIMKFYRNFLL
+1 MKFYRNFLL
-16 VVVSIIVLY
+16 VVVSMIVLY
-25 IAFLIFSDFN
+25 IVFLIVSDFS

-44 NIDYLPIILLL
+44 KTDYLPVILLL
-55 APLSWVIIFFRW
+55 APLSWVIVFFRW
-67 HLLLKNSN
+67 HFLLKNSN
-75 ITVPKKE
+75 IIIPKKE
-82 NFKIYMAGFAMS
+82 NFKIYMTGFAMS

-109 KSKYGISRKNTL
+109 KSKYGVSRKNTL
-121 PIILSEYFY
+121 PIIISEYFY
-130 NIIGVLAVSIL
+130 HMVGVLVVSII

-147 FSLYVI
+147 FSLYII
-153 ILTSGMII
+153 ILTSALIII
-161 TALTIISS
+161 TLTIISS

-190 SSLSDSHI
+190 SPISDSHI

-205 GKIFIISSAL
+205 GKIFIISSVL
-215 TVAFWLTEAL
+215 SIAFWLTEVL

-236 LDFEFFKIV
+236 LNFEFFKIA

-254 GIVSFLPMGV
+254 GMLSFLPMGV

-274 LSYEG
+274 LNYEG
-279 VDISIALTLVILIRI
+279 IDISIALTLVILIRI
-294 FTRWYGVIVGLVFMK
+294 FTRWYGVIVGLIFMK

-320 QDEN
+320 RDEN

>member
-1 MSNEVIMKFYRNFLL
+1 MKFYRNFLL
-16 VVVSIIVLY
+16 VVVSMIVLY
-25 IAFLIFSDFN
+25 IVFLVVSDFN

-44 NIDYLPIILLL
+44 KTDYLPIILLL
-55 APLSWVIIFFRW
+55 APLSWVIVFFRW
-67 HLLLKNSN
+67 HFLLKNSN
-75 ITVPKKE
+75 IIIPKKE

-109 KSKYGISRKNTL
+109 KSKYGVSRKNTL
-121 PIILSEYFY
+121 PIIISEYFY
-130 NIIGVLAVSIL
+130 HMVGVLVVSIL

-147 FSLYVI
+147 FSLYII
-153 ILTSGMII
+153 ILTSALII
-161 TALTIISS
+161 TTLTIISS

-190 SSLSDSHI
+190 SPISDSHI

-205 GKIFIISSAL
+205 GKIFIISSGL
-215 TVAFWLTEAL
+215 SIAFWLTEVL

-236 LDFEFFKIV
+236 LNFEFFKIA

-254 GIVSFLPMGV
+254 GMLSFLPMGV

-274 LSYEG
+274 LNYEG
-279 VDISIALTLVILIRI
+279 IDISIALTLVILIRI
-294 FTRWYGVIVGLVFMK
+294 FTRWYGVLVGLIFMK
-309 LIGGFSKNLFA
+309 LIGGFSKNLFV

>member
-1 MSNEVIMKFYRNFLL
+1 MKFYRNFLL
-16 VVVSIIVLY
+16 VVVSMLVLY
-25 IAFLIFSDFN
+25 IVFLIVSDFN

-44 NIDYLPIILLL
+44 KTDYLPIILLL
-55 APLSWVIIFFRW
+55 APLSWIIVFFRW
-67 HLLLKNSN
+67 HFLLKNSN
-75 ITVPKKE
+75 IIIPKKE

-109 KSKYGISRKNTL
+109 KSKYGVSRKNTL
-121 PIILSEYFY
+121 PIIISEYFY
-130 NIIGVLAVSIL
+130 HMVGVLAVSIL

-153 ILTSGMII
+153 ILTSALII
-161 TALTIISS
+161 TTLTIISS
-169 ETFFKKFV
+169 ETVFKKFV

-190 SSLSDSHI
+190 SPISDSHI

-205 GKIFIISSAL
+205 GKIFIISSVL
-215 TVAFWLTEAL
+215 SIAFWFTEVL

-236 LDFEFFKIV
+236 LNFEFFKIA

-254 GIVSFLPMGV
+254 GMLSFLPMGV

-274 LSYEG
+274 LNYEG
-279 VDISIALTLVILIRI
+279 IDISIALTLVILIRI
-294 FTRWYGVIVGLVFMK
+294 FTRWYGVIVGLIFMK

-320 QDEN
+320 RDEN